1 MTTCHALEPADVG
14 PGAASVGPAWV
25 RLVTMSTQAEPP
37 GGAAASTLERR
48 VGRLEGQIS
57 ALIEAVEVL
66 ARGFED
72 APIAPERSEADEE
85 RAARRAHELLL
96 LVKTTRQDTPGA

>member
-1 MTTCHALEPADVG
+1 V
-14 PGAASVGPAWV
+14 
-25 RLVTMSTQAEPP
+25 STQAEPP
-37 GGAAASTLERR
+37 DVAASSLEQR
-48 VGRLEGQIS
+48 VGRLEGQVG

-72 APIAPERSEADEE
+72 APIAGERSEADEE

-96 LVKTTRQDTPGA
+96 LVKVARQDTPGP

>member
-1 MTTCHALEPADVG
+1 
-14 PGAASVGPAWV
+14 
-25 RLVTMSTQAEPP
+25 MSTQADPP
-37 GGAAASTLERR
+37 GGAGTATLEQR
-48 VGRLEGQIS
+48 VNRLEGQVD

-72 APIAPERSEADEE
+72 APIAAERSEADEE

-96 LVKTTRQDTPGA
+96 LVKAAQQAAPGR

>member
-1 MTTCHALEPADVG
+1 LIGMN
-14 PGAASVGPAWV
+14 
-25 RLVTMSTQAEPP
+25 TQAKST
-37 GGAAASTLERR
+37 ATLEAR
-48 VGRLEGQIS
+48 VGHLESQVS

-72 APIAPERSEADEE
+72 APIAAERSVADEE

-96 LVKTTRQDTPGA
+96 LLKSAQQKT

>member
-1 MTTCHALEPADVG
+1 
-14 PGAASVGPAWV
+14 
-25 RLVTMSTQAEPP
+25 MSTHTESS
-37 GGAAASTLERR
+37 GAAAGSTLELR
-48 VGRLEGQIS
+48 VGRLESQVT

-72 APIAPERSEADEE
+72 APMAAERSEVDEE

-96 LVKTTRQDTPGA
+96 LVKAAGQERPGA

>member
-1 MTTCHALEPADVG
+1 M
-14 PGAASVGPAWV
+14 
-25 RLVTMSTQAEPP
+25 
-37 GGAAASTLERR
+37 ERR
-48 VGRLEGQIS
+48 VGRLEGQVG

-72 APIAPERSEADEE
+72 APIAAGRSAADEE

-96 LVKTTRQDTPGA
+96 LVKAARQDVSGA

>member
-1 MTTCHALEPADVG
+1 
-14 PGAASVGPAWV
+14 
-25 RLVTMSTQAEPP
+25 MSRQAEPRRST
-37 GGAAASTLERR
+37 GSTTLEERI
-48 VGRLEGQIS
+48 GRLESQVG

-72 APIAPERSEADEE
+72 APTAGERSEANQE

-96 LVKTTRQDTPGA
+96 LVKAGQQGTRGDS

>member
-1 MTTCHALEPADVG
+1 LIGMN
-14 PGAASVGPAWV
+14 
-25 RLVTMSTQAEPP
+25 TQAKST
-37 GGAAASTLERR
+37 ATLEAR
-48 VGRLEGQIS
+48 VGRLESQVS

-72 APIAPERSEADEE
+72 APIGAERSVADEE

-96 LVKTTRQDTPGA
+96 LVKSAQQKT

>member
-1 MTTCHALEPADVG
+1 
-14 PGAASVGPAWV
+14 
-25 RLVTMSTQAEPP
+25 MSSDAKSL
-37 GGAAASTLERR
+37 GGAAPSRLERR
-48 VGRLEGQIS
+48 VGRLEGQVG

-72 APIAPERSEADEE
+72 APMAAERSAVDEE

-96 LVKTTRQDTPGA
+96 LVKAARQDQPDA

>member
-1 MTTCHALEPADVG
+1 M
-14 PGAASVGPAWV
+14 AAS
-25 RLVTMSTQAEPP
+25 S
-37 GGAAASTLERR
+37 LEQR
-48 VGRLEGQIS
+48 VGRLEGEAG

-72 APIAPERSEADEE
+72 APVAGERSEADEE

-96 LVKTTRQDTPGA
+96 LVKAAQQDTPGP

>member
-1 MTTCHALEPADVG
+1 MIG
-14 PGAASVGPAWV
+14 
-25 RLVTMSTQAEPP
+25 MNTQAKST
-37 GGAAASTLERR
+37 ATLEAR
-48 VGRLEGQIS
+48 VGRLESQVS

-72 APIAPERSEADEE
+72 APIGAERSVADEE

-96 LVKTTRQDTPGA
+96 LLKSAQQKT

>member
-1 MTTCHALEPADVG
+1 M
-14 PGAASVGPAWV
+14 
-25 RLVTMSTQAEPP
+25 
-37 GGAAASTLERR
+37 ERR
-48 VGRLEGQIS
+48 VGRLEGQVG

-72 APIAPERSEADEE
+72 APMAAERSAADEE

-96 LVKTTRQDTPGA
+96 LVKAARQDTSGA